1 MTLTDT
7 SSFSYVVNSAKTT
20 SRFVNEVD
28 EKYIEHLDKPVL
40 KQQSVF
46 DVPFTTKISSI
57 EPKKEAPRRPSR
69 YRKSDVVIHKIFG
82 EGVVVKCDGD
92 FVTVAFSYP
101 HGTKTIKADH
111 PSIRKK
117 TANEYN

>member
-1 MTLTDT
+1 M
-7 SSFSYVVNSAKTT
+7 K
-20 SRFVNEVD
+20 
-28 EKYIEHLDKPVL
+28 KYIEHLDKPVV